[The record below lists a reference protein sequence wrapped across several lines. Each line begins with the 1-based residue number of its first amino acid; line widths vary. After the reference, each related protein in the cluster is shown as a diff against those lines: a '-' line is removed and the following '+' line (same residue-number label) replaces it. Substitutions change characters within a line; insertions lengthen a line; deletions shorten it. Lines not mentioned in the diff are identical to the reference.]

1 MKSSILDVW
10 EPLENILF
18 QSNSVFQVTLL
29 LVLKKFLLNGNVAYQ
44 YRSGKNNTS
53 LVGEYYFNVNN
64 KGRRTPAKVGL
75 VFLLLTL
82 NRFYTLF
89 CCLRSLLWASKCGL
103 GTGFVDYFEQIFV
116 FFLFL
121 KCYILSSPYNKP
133 SIDLQSMISIWQQ
146 HWTLIWFNYTVSNNQ
161 Y

>member
-1 MKSSILDVW
+1 MYGSLLKTYFFKATVYFKLRCYWFWRSFYWMGTSHI
-10 EPLENILF
+10 NIAP
-18 QSNSVFQVTLL
+18 V
-29 LVLKKFLLNGNVAYQ
+29 KII
-44 YRSGKNNTS
+44 TS

-121 KCYILSSPYNKP
+121 KCYILSSPYSKP
-133 SIDLQSMISIWQQ
+133 SIDLQNMISIWQQ